1 MPRTIEI
8 YADCA
13 SLDAIEVYAN
23 RPDVSGITTNPS
35 LMKAAGI
42 KDYSAFA
49 KTVLALVP
57 REKMVSFE
65 VLSDDP
71 PVIRKQAE
79 RVAGWGP
86 NVLVKVPIRT
96 SMGYGLDTLISGLAM
111 YGMAINVTAICDYES
126 AERAAWAVAG
136 NPDCVLSLFAGR
148 VADAGRDPKAFVKT
162 IRRNIKKH
170 VKVLWASPRQVFDVK
185 LAMAAGANI
194 ITLTPQLIQRMSGF
208 GRSLE
213 AVTQGTVK
221 QFTEDA
227 KGISWGVE

>member
-1 MPRTIEI
+1 MARTIEI

-49 KTVLALVP
+49 KTVLSLVP
-57 REKMVSFE
+57 RAKMVSFE
-65 VLSDDP
+65 ILSDDP
-71 PVIRKQAE
+71 PVIYKQAE
-79 RVAGWGP
+79 RIAGWGA

-96 SMGYGLDTLISGLAM
+96 STGYQLDRLITDLVSAQI
-111 YGMAINVTAICDYES
+111 AVNVTAVCDYES
-126 AERAAWAVAG
+126 AERACEIIDV
-136 NPDCVLSLFAGR
+136 NCVLSLFAGR

-162 IRRNIKKH
+162 IRRWDKG
-170 VKVLWASPRQVFDVK
+170 VRLLWASPRQVFDVK
-185 LAMAAGANI
+185 LAMAAGADI
-194 ITLTPQLIQRMSGF
+194 ITLTPHLIQRMSGF

-213 AVTQGTVK
+213 AVTQGTVR
-221 QFTEDA
+221 QFAEDA